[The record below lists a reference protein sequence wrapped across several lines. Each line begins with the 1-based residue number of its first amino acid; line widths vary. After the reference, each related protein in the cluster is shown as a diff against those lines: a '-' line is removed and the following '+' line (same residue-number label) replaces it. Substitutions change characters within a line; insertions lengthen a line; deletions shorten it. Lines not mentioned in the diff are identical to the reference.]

1 MKRPDLE
8 VKEILGFK
16 KEGRALIDESR
27 LSNAF
32 TESGKISLVKED
44 EDEYEGGVLIFVGL
58 IHFSIVQSS

>member
-1 MKRPDLE
+1 MPDLE
-8 VKEILGFK
+8 VKEIVGFK

-44 EDEYEGGVLIFVGL
+44 EDEYEGNGSLLV
-58 IHFSIVQSS
+58 